1 MKNVS
6 VLLPVFLLL
15 CHQVGAASPDASTGD
30 FYIRTGAG
38 VHWLDL
44 PDSSPFI
51 RTNGREEVL
60 GFLNHYNGRD
70 EDTLVTLALGKAH
83 GHQFTELRGF
93 LTSYTSRHTREYHE
107 DPAPWADIRTRFQDL
122 HCPPGAVLGECL
134 TSQTQRHLLDLIRDD
149 PHVRSVG
156 WVGRIDG
163 AAMPFGSPI
172 FAWGDPIRIRTKR
185 EVDFYGLDWVTG
197 KRTEPAGQSGATL
210 YFGPSYKRL
219 HQDMRTFAYESN
231 RPSAVNNLTLSE
243 DLDASFYG
251 GVIGAHRDFPL
262 RPGWSFTLDGTLGV
276 YYLDADYR
284 GAQRTFISS
293 GMFAIDEVT
302 NHRTSDEQW
311 AVTLGL
317 RTSLNVSFTENVTLQ
332 IGAGIEYL
340 SDVPE
345 MRYTKQ
351 GERFGPG
358 DPHSP
363 ARIEYS
369 DALGYVSSIS
379 VEFKAE

>member
-1 MKNVS
+1 MKSTS
-6 VLLPVFLLL
+6 VLLLAFSLLYL
-15 CHQVGAASPDASTGD
+15 QVGAASPDTSTGD
-30 FYIRTGAG
+30 FYIRMGAG

-60 GFLNHYNGRD
+60 GFLNHYDGKD

-93 LTSYTSRHTREYHE
+93 LTSHTSRHAREYYE
-107 DPAPWADIRTRFQDL
+107 DPAPWAQIRTRFQDL

-149 PHVRSVG
+149 PHVRTVG

-172 FAWGDPIRIRTKR
+172 FAWGDPVRIRTKR

-197 KRTEPAGQSGATL
+197 KRAEPAGQSGATL

-219 HQDMRTFAYESN
+219 HQDIRTFAYESN
-231 RPSAVNNLTLSE
+231 RPAAVNNLTLSE
-243 DLDASFYG
+243 DLDASYYG
-251 GVIGAHRDFPL
+251 GVIGVHRDFPL
-262 RPGWSFTLDGTLGV
+262 RPDWSFTLDGTLGI
-276 YYLDADYR
+276 YYLDTDYH

-293 GMFAIDEVT
+293 GMFAIDEIT
-302 NHRTSDEQW
+302 NHRTSDRQW
-311 AVTLGL
+311 ATTLDL
-317 RTSLNVSFTENVTLQ
+317 RTSLNVSLAENVILRM
-332 IGAGIEYL
+332 GAGIEYL

-345 MRYTKQ
+345 MRYAKL

-358 DPHSP
+358 EPHMP

-369 DALGYVSSIS
+369 DAVGYFSSIS
-379 VEFKAE
+379 VEFKGE